1 VSLAVAA
8 KILLLLLL
16 LLASAGAAFTYSSW
30 RKVERDLKKT
40 NLLAFRI
47 LTLPS
52 AMMFAYYFFGWQA
65 AVVLGYAQNY
75 AIGRLRPEPTKPRL
89 RALSLAAKAVIA
101 AMLLWCVLTGDNA
114 LLRYVLW
121 AAMAA
126 AAPVAFDDLWTNAK
140 LEKSKCVLN
149 YWPRLVFPVLAL
161 MMIVLGLGEVLW
173 RYTGFEWWMW
183 YYSFFALV
191 TFALMMAAVM
201 LAAPWLAP
209 MDEKWR
215 REHEAG
221 Q

>member
-1 VSLAVAA
+1 VSLAFAA
-8 KILLLLLL
+8 KITLLLV
-16 LLASAGAAFTYSSW
+16 LACAGAAFSYVSW
-30 RKVERDLKKT
+30 RKAESDVKKT
-40 NLLAFRI
+40 NLLALRL
-47 LTLPS
+47 LTLPA
-52 AMMFAYYFFGWQA
+52 AMMLSYYFIGWQA

-75 AIGRLRPEPTKPRL
+75 AIGKLRPEPTRSRL
-89 RALSLAAKAVIA
+89 RALSLTAKAVIL
-101 AMLLWCVLTGDNA
+101 AMLLWCVLKGDNS

-140 LEKSKCVLN
+140 LEKFKYVLN
-149 YWPRLVFPVLAL
+149 YWPRLVFPVFTL
-161 MMIVLGLGEVLW
+161 MLIVLGLGEVLW
-173 RYTGFEWWMW
+173 RYAGFEWWMW
-183 YYSFFALV
+183 YYSFFGLV
-191 TFALMMAAVM
+191 TFAVMMAAVM